1 MKLTISGNFVW
12 IPRILSILFAGFLG
26 LFALDVFK
34 ESTSFWE
41 TTGAFLV
48 HLIPAY
54 LVLIALY
61 IAWRRERWGF
71 IVFVA
76 LAVLYAVWAW
86 AWGRFNWT
94 ALLVISGT
102 LVMIALLFL
111 LASTYPARGNLDADR
126 GK

>member
-1 MKLTISGNFVW
+1 MKLTISRKFVW
-12 IPRILSILFAGFLG
+12 IPRILSILFAAFLG

-34 ESTSFWE
+34 ESTGFWE
-41 TTGAFLV
+41 TIGALLV

-71 IVFVA
+71 VVFIA
-76 LAVLYAVWAW
+76 LAGLYAVWAW
-86 AWGRFNWT
+86 GRANWP

-102 LVMIALLFL
+102 LVIIAILFL
-111 LASTYPARGNLDADR
+111 LASTYPAPGNLDTDS
-126 GK
+126 GN